1 MRYYY
6 YGKDMGAGNDSVSAQ
21 TLSGSKTGTSARMY
35 NDDLPWRQPVGK
47 VYQRNSNLVIE
58 EDTVY
63 EIDENC
69 MNCKKNPD

>member
-6 YGKDMGAGNDSVSAQ
+6 YGKDVGDRKDSVSAQ
-21 TLSGSKTGTSARMY
+21 TLSGTKTGIPKRMY
-35 NDDLPWRQPVGK
+35 SGETHGRQLSGK
-47 VYQRNSNLVIE
+47 AYQRNGDLVIE

-69 MNCKKNPD
+69 MNCRRKPD